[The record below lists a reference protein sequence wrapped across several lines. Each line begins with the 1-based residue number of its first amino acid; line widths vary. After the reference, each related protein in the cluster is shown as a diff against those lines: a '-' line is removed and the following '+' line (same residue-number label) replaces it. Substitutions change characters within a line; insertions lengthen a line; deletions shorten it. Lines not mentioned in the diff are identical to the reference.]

1 MKYVL
6 VLCLSLLNICNAWTQ
21 SDALLWQKITLRHA
35 LPTNLSFLHE
45 FHARQPIRTGQ
56 LSLAIYRPWI
66 VKKYSSIHSVQF
78 SPIAYL
84 YRNLNGAV
92 NSEWRSSMMSE
103 WNLQCGKLTWLN
115 RLGVEGRLMGRET
128 HARVRGRLGIKWLFK
143 KSSVTLSDEALI
155 NTSLHKHTFQNWL
168 HGQWD
173 LHIYQKHK
181 LQIGVQCVN
190 ENKRYK
196 NTIFFTGLGF
206 NL

>member
-6 VLCLSLLNICNAWTQ
+6 ILCLFLLNFCNAWTQ

-35 LPTNLSFLHE
+35 IPQNLSLAHE
-45 FHARQPIRTGQ
+45 FHARQSIRTGQ

-66 VKKYSSIHSVQF
+66 VKKYSSTHSVQF

-84 YRNLNGAV
+84 SRNLNGALS
-92 NSEWRSSMMSE
+92 SEWRSSMMSD
-103 WNLQCGKLTWLN
+103 WNLQYGRLTWLN
-115 RLGVEGRLMGRET
+115 RVGVEGRLMGKET

-143 KSSVTLSDEALI
+143 KSSLTLSDEALF

-173 LHIYQKHK
+173 LPIFQKHK

-196 NTIFFTGLGF
+196 NTIFFTGLEF

>member
-1 MKYVL
+1 MKFYLFLISVL
-6 VLCLSLLNICNAWTQ
+6 TNYSSVFAQ
-21 SDALLWQKITLRHA
+21 SDPMLWQRITLRH
-35 LPTNLSFLHE
+35 NLFNDLSLVHE
-45 FHARQPIRTGQ
+45 FHAREAMRSGQ
-56 LSLAIYRPWI
+56 LTLAIYRPWLM
-66 VKKYSSIHSVQF
+66 KKFTPMHTVHF
-78 SPIAYL
+78 SPIAFL
-84 YRNLNGAV
+84 YRNSNGKV
-92 NSEWRSSMMSE
+92 ISEWRSSMMSE

-173 LHIYQKHK
+173 LHIFQKHK